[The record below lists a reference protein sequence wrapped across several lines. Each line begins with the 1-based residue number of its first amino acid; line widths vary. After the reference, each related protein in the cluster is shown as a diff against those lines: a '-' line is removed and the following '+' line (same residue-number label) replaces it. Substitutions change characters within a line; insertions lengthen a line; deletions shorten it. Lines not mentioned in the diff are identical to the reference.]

1 MTGRQDKSD
10 EETPQLKESGFR
22 FAFTLRDLYVTQMS
36 GSSQEPHSFI
46 TTNKETTMASKT
58 ENGSATLRST
68 VAFAA
73 ISMIS
78 MLVPAL
84 VAVYFGLGIF
94 TVTSDSMKPYMA
106 AGDGIITGTVLV
118 RDIQVGDV
126 ILFVN
131 PDNLEQTSH
140 RVVQTMRDNRNFVI
154 TTKGD
159 ANPAV
164 DSPAISVNADSR
176 IQKVIIAVPKIGF
189 VLDGISST
197 ATKTGGAV
205 VVIAYLVYAIRK
217 ARRKVEAA
225 KPTAVAALTDAEIA
239 ERVEN
244 LVREH
249 LSSIAGAYVPTT
261 TTSPTQNQNN
271 RTDNYL

>member
-1 MTGRQDKSD
+1 VSNV
-10 EETPQLKESGFR
+10 
-22 FAFTLRDLYVTQMS
+22 RDPYVTRMS

-46 TTNKETTMASKT
+46 TTSKGTIMTSKT

-68 VAFAA
+68 IAFAA

-84 VAVYFGLGIF
+84 VAVYLGLGIF

-106 AGDGIITGTVLV
+106 AGDGIITGTILV
-118 RDIQVGDV
+118 RDVQVGDV

-159 ANPAV
+159 ANPAA
-164 DSPAISVNADSR
+164 DSPAMAFNADSQ
-176 IQKVIIAVPKIGF
+176 IQKVLIAVPKIGF

-197 ATKTGGAV
+197 STKTVGFV

-225 KPTAVAALTDAEIA
+225 KPTVSAALTDAEIA

-249 LSSIAGAYVPTT
+249 LSSISGTYVPAT

>member
-1 MTGRQDKSD
+1 
-10 EETPQLKESGFR
+10 
-22 FAFTLRDLYVTQMS
+22 
-36 GSSQEPHSFI
+36 
-46 TTNKETTMASKT
+46 MASKKD
-58 ENGSATLRST
+58 NHSATLRST
-68 VAFAA
+68 IAFAS
-73 ISMIS
+73 ISIIT

-84 VAVYFGLGIF
+84 VAVYLGLGIF

-118 RDIQVGDV
+118 RDVQVGDV

-131 PDNLEQTSH
+131 PENREQTSH
-140 RVVQTMRDNRNFVI
+140 RVVKRMNDNRNYI
-154 TTKGD
+154 LTTKGD

-164 DSPAISVNADSR
+164 DAPAMSFNADAQ

-189 VLDGISST
+189 ILDGVSST
-197 ATKTGGAV
+197 STKTVGFV
-205 VVIAYLVYAIRK
+205 VVIAYLYYAIRK

-225 KPTAVAALTDAEIA
+225 KPAAVVTLTDAEIA

-249 LSSIAGAYVPTT
+249 LSSISPTYKPAT
-261 TTSPTQNQNN
+261 TTSPTPNHNN
-271 RTDNYL
+271 RANNYL